1 MRTLGII
8 LLLLL
13 GGSAVL
19 VTFVLVLQ
27 VLLSWFGAE

>member
-8 LLLLL
+8 LLLLF

-19 VTFVLVLQ
+19 VTIVLVLQ
-27 VLLSWFGAE
+27 ILLSWFGSE